1 MISILVKNK
10 NKNKLD
16 ISASILSNMLRK
28 SFGDRV
34 LGPEYPIIN
43 KIRNY
48 YQKNLFIKIELELSV
63 KVAKEILKEIVE
75 KSYNNK
81 DFKSTRIFI
90 DIDPY

>member
-34 LGPEYPIIN
+34 LGP
-43 KIRNY
+43 RV
-48 YQKNLFIKIELELSV
+48 SHH
-63 KVAKEILKEIVE
+63 
-75 KSYNNK
+75 
-81 DFKSTRIFI
+81 
-90 DIDPY
+90 